1 MQERRRSAWIGGM
14 VVVTGTVVATEDLVI
29 DGQVHGTIE
38 LGDHNLTI
46 GDVAVVV
53 ADLMAK
59 SIVISGNVKG
69 NVIGSNSVEL
79 TATAKVEG
87 DITAPK
93 FALAEGASLSGK
105 VDTGT
110 KKGSS

>member
-1 MQERRRSAWIGGM
+1 M
-14 VVVTGTVVATEDLVI
+14 
-29 DGQVHGTIE
+29 HGTIE

-79 TATAKVEG
+79 KSTAKVEG

-93 FALAEGASLSGK
+93 FLLAEGASLSGK

-110 KKGSS
+110 RQKT

>member
-1 MQERRRSAWIGGM
+1 M
-14 VVVTGTVVATEDLVI
+14 VVVRGTVVATEDLVI

-59 SIVISGNVKG
+59 SIVISGNVTG
-69 NVIGSNSVEL
+69 NVIGSTSVEL
-79 TATAKVEG
+79 KSTAKVEG
-87 DITAPK
+87 DVSAPK
-93 FALAEGASLSGK
+93 FQMEDGATLVGK

-110 KKGSS
+110 KKKN